1 MMKSIVVALDGSS
14 SSVNA
19 RKTAIE
25 VAKRTG
31 ASLIGIGVLD
41 LPWITEARSTPIGAG
56 SYQTHRNE
64 KLIEEGREKIR
75 DRVDAFRTEC
85 AAAEL
90 ECSAV
95 GAEGDPVVQLDSEAD
110 RHDLIVIGRE
120 TNFHGG
126 ENHEVGGTVE
136 KLLHDNPRPL
146 IVAPE
151 TDYSSAN
158 DNVVVV
164 AFDGDVTS
172 SRAMHMFLLLGL
184 AKDREI
190 HVVSVNADAAKA
202 NALAERGAALFR
214 SHGYAALS
222 NGVASQGKVSDSVL
236 GAISTCNAGRL
247 VMGAYGHQGGIRR
260 MLVGSTTKRLVT
272 ASPVPVFVHH

>member
-31 ASLIGIGVLD
+31 ASLVGIGVLD
-41 LPWITEARSTPIGAG
+41 TPWITEARATPVGAG

-64 KLIEEGREKIR
+64 TLIAEGREAIR
-75 DRVDAFRTEC
+75 DRIDAFR
-85 AAAEL
+85 AEVAEAGL
-90 ECSAV
+90 ECMAI
-95 GAEGDPVVQLDSEAD
+95 GAEGDPVVQLDAEAD

-126 ENHEVGGTVE
+126 ENHHIGGTVE
-136 KLLHDNPRPL
+136 KLLENNPRPL

-151 TDYSSAN
+151 TDFSKAN
-158 DNVVVV
+158 DEVVVV

-184 AKDREI
+184 AKGREV
-190 HVVSVNADAAKA
+190 HVVSVDADSDKA
-202 NALAERGAALFR
+202 NATADRGAALFR
-214 SHGYAALS
+214 SHGYAALA
-222 NGVASQGKVSDSVL
+222 NGVASKGKVSDAVL
-236 GAISTCNAGRL
+236 GAISSVGAGRL
-247 VMGAYGHQGGIRR
+247 VMGAHGHEGRLRR
-260 MLVGSTTKRLVT
+260 MFVGSTTTRLLT